1 MRLTFVC
8 LNADMSSPVHATT
21 VRWIDALAARPEVD
35 HLTVLTLD
43 GGRVPQR
50 PGLVVRTF
58 RRRHRLSTTWQFYRE
73 VARVVR
79 QGTDAFLV
87 YQGGPYPLLL
97 WPIKLTRGI
106 PIYYWKAHPHIS
118 GWTRLSARAATR
130 VFTSTPAAFP
140 LALPHVVVVGQGVD
154 VKTFTPRP
162 QTAGSADL
170 VTVGRIAP
178 VKRLDQMIHA
188 VARHNDRFGARV
200 RLDIYG
206 PTLPEDGGHERRLR
220 DMTGTAGLSD
230 LVTFK
235 GPVMQDDLPPLLGGY
250 RLFLNFSKTALDRTV
265 VEAMA
270 CGLPVLSTNQ
280 AVAQMLPPRLRDAL
294 VVPED
299 DLDAQAEGIHRLL
312 SLDAEARADL
322 SAAVRA
328 LIVKEHNLESLI
340 GRIVQEMG
348 SRR

>member
-58 RRRHRLSTTWQFYRE
+58 RRRHRLSTIWQFYRE
-73 VARVVR
+73 VARVLR
-79 QGTDAFLV
+79 HGTDAFLV

-97 WPIKLTRGI
+97 WPIKLARGI

-118 GWTRLSARAATR
+118 GWTRLSARASTR

-140 LALPHVVVVGQGVD
+140 LALPHLIVVGQGVD

-162 QTAGSADL
+162 QTVLADL

-178 VKRLDQMIHA
+178 VKRLEQMIRA
-188 VARHNDRFGARV
+188 VAHHNARFGSRT
-200 RLDIYG
+200 RLNIYG
-206 PTLPEDGGHERRLR
+206 PTFAEDGAYARRLEQV
-220 DMTGTAGLSD
+220 TEAAGLSD

-328 LIVKEHNLESLI
+328 LIVKEHNLEILI